1 MEVGWMNAV
10 VYQLIATA
18 AAVLASW
25 LLQTHTAYPIT
36 NTYQPVV
43 LPGCLMRKYSF
54 GQETLL
60 IIQTMLKVLSLA
72 CAVVAVSAKSVKTT
86 TAKVLAETNYQV
98 NVRNVPCAAS
108 PQAVCDAG
116 SAGLSF
122 TSILK

>member
-1 MEVGWMNAV
+1 
-10 VYQLIATA
+10 
-18 AAVLASW
+18 
-25 LLQTHTAYPIT
+25 
-36 NTYQPVV
+36 
-43 LPGCLMRKYSF
+43 
-54 GQETLL
+54 
-60 IIQTMLKVLSLA
+60 MLKVLSLA

-122 TSILK
+122 TSML